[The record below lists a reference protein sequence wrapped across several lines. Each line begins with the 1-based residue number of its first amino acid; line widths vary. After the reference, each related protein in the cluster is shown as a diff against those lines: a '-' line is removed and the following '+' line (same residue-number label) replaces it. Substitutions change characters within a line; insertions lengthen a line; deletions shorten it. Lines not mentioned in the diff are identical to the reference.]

1 MDPTKYRDGNCN
13 LGKEMLALIF
23 PLIEIVFRFE
33 IRLNEYD
40 KCRVE
45 IFTLFVEREKGK
57 NGKGS

>member
-1 MDPTKYRDGNCN
+1 
-13 LGKEMLALIF
+13 MLALIF

>member
-1 MDPTKYRDGNCN
+1 LKNQFVQCRLLRQHCN

-45 IFTLFVEREKGK
+45 IFTLFVEREKWK
-57 NGKGS
+57 R